1 MTLDVLFPVMN
12 IISPHKFSAHANVH
26 ELIAILSTEKKYT
39 LRIKS
44 FIMLDIPS
52 GISSIYIFKN
62 VSYLYRDKQYPEREK
77 PAYGD
82 QARPS
87 GVRYSLF

>member
-26 ELIAILSTEKKYT
+26 ELIALPSTEKKYT

-52 GISSIYIFKN
+52 GISSI
-62 VSYLYRDKQYPEREK
+62 
-77 PAYGD
+77 
-82 QARPS
+82 
-87 GVRYSLF
+87 

>member
-12 IISPHKFSAHANVH
+12 IISPHKFSVQANVH
-26 ELIAILSTEKKYT
+26 ELITLLSAEKKYT

-52 GISSIYIFKN
+52 GISSI
-62 VSYLYRDKQYPEREK
+62 
-77 PAYGD
+77 
-82 QARPS
+82 
-87 GVRYSLF
+87 